1 MRTITKTGGIG
12 LETVM
17 EKYPQATEPND
28 RGVDLLLQ
36 KTDQSAHVPFK
47 HEFKNYQ
54 RCCTY
59 LSTNNRREPGYSY
72 SKVRYKKILIS
83 LELTPWIKDERSRR
97 EEIITCSAKFSN
109 HRD

>member
-47 HEFKNYQ
+47 HEFKVGSMSLQ
-54 RCCTY
+54 VWRQV
-59 LSTNNRREPGYSY
+59 SGYAH
-72 SKVRYKKILIS
+72 
-83 LELTPWIKDERSRR
+83 E
-97 EEIITCSAKFSN
+97 
-109 HRD
+109 